1 MKLFESA
8 DVLISLDESVPCL
21 EWIGKRAVQSQAF
34 RESEEKSL
42 EFYQQHKAVHLKLE
56 WFVDARK
63 VRSLLPADIEWVANE
78 ILPKFEAVGL
88 TKEAFVVP
96 ETALGRFTVKDY
108 SEKSKS
114 GKVTIRMFATE
125 EEAKAW
131 LKA

>member
-1 MKLFESA
+1 MTLFENA
-8 DVLISLDESVPCL
+8 DVLIALDESVPCL
-21 EWIGKRAVQSQAF
+21 EWIGKRAVLSQAF

-42 EFYQQHKAVHLKLE
+42 DFYQQYKSVQPNLE
-56 WFVDARK
+56 WFVDSRN

-78 ILPKFEAVGL
+78 ILPKFEAAGL

-96 ETALGRFTVKDY
+96 ETALGRFTVNDY